1 MLTLLVTKIV
11 LVTTIT
17 FGAAP
22 TPGLDQTVETDTIL
36 AGLDRATAT
45 LTASEGAQ

>member
-1 MLTLLVTKIV
+1 MLSLLVTKIV

-17 FGAAP
+17 FGSTP
-22 TPGLDQTVETDTIL
+22 TLDQTVETATIL

-45 LTASEGAQ
+45 LGVSEVAQ